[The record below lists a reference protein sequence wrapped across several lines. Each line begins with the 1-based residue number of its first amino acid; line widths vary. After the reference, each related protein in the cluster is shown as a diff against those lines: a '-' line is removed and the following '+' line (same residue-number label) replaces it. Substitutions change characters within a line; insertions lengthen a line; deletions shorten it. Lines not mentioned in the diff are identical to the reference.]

1 MTTRRARLQIRPNT
15 GLSIRD
21 STDTT
26 ARKTNLTKKPA
37 LKKNEN
43 SVNVIQNGIDKTT
56 DLQTVECVEKT
67 IDSFPK
73 EQEQILL
80 QKELNPIPKSP
91 LIEKKVDIN
100 QQNQSLLPHNGTV
113 HKPKDEILQ
122 NKNIEDI
129 TEQCEKSSV
138 KSDFHDK
145 ELNSDKDI
153 SSKETSE
160 VTPSKITTKTVE
172 NNEITNNTSP
182 VKTSEKSVARRRLVR
197 AQPNIREAGQRNS
210 RQWKTS
216 LNEVISEKKKSTKS
230 KEHAVPNLGSPTSE
244 NNKISS
250 PTKEITLATNT
261 KQYISPQST
270 SPVASEKKNVNKSND
285 DEVSKK
291 RNRYN
296 KKPPERNQMTMM
308 DLIYWN
314 PPNNPMSQKKENK
327 GLNTVTILQPIEEED
342 EEEEEVDDPQDMP
355 SNENLEEQ
363 EIEQPSEESIPGPR
377 VMVGPNGEIT
387 IDEDSLV
394 IRRSN
399 DKNTLTE
406 VVQEV
411 SECTYS
417 SFRKQR
423 PKHFWTDKETT
434 KFYKALNVVGTD
446 FSLMQNL
453 FPNRT
458 RQELKN
464 KFKREERLNRKLVDR
479 AMKDPQQFDLTGF
492 DEDDDDGSNYSSEEE
507 KSKRKCSKDLN
518 PKTKVK
524 KRKKDK
530 SLDKG
535 SLKEFLQNDEANI
548 PKKRRKETAKQAG
561 DSLSNSREDCKKTVE
576 GEEMPEESEVIK
588 SRLVEN
594 STFCN
599 SLSSETDLSKT
610 TEEAE
615 AQSGCR
621 GGEGFVPDAIPEN
634 SKVSRLSPGQI
645 VLLPVKTT
653 NKEQVLHVYV
663 VSPKHP
669 FGSNSDRPPDKSCD
683 SSEDKLQE
691 S

>member
-15 GLSIRD
+15 GQSIRD
-21 STDTT
+21 STDAT

-43 SVNVIQNGIDKTT
+43 SLNVLQNGIDKTT

-73 EQEQILL
+73 EQEQISL
-80 QKELNPIPKSP
+80 QKELNSIPKSP

-100 QQNQSLLPHNGTV
+100 QQNQSLLSHNGTV

-122 NKNIEDI
+122 DKIIEDI

-138 KSDFHDK
+138 KSDFCDK

-153 SSKETSE
+153 PSKETSE
-160 VTPSKITTKTVE
+160 VTPSKIATETVE
-172 NNEITNNTSP
+172 NNEVTNNTSP
-182 VKTSEKSVARRRLVR
+182 VKTSEKSVSRRRLVR

-210 RQWKTS
+210 RQWKAS
-216 LNEVISEKKKSTKS
+216 LNEVISEKKKSIKS
-230 KEHAVPNLGSPTSE
+230 KEHVVSNLGSPTSE

-250 PTKEITLATNT
+250 PTKAITLATNT

-291 RNRYN
+291 RNRHN
-296 KKPPERNQMTMM
+296 KKPPERSKMTMM

-327 GLNTVTILQPIEEED
+327 GLNTVTILQPIEEE
-342 EEEEEVDDPQDMP
+342 EEEEVDDPQDMP

-363 EIEQPSEESIPGPR
+363 EIEQPLEESVPGPR

-423 PKHFWTDKETT
+423 PKHFWTDK
-434 KFYKALNVVGTD
+434 GTINY
-446 FSLMQNL
+446 FIYNFIIL
-453 FPNRT
+453 
-458 RQELKN
+458 LKI
-464 KFKREERLNRKLVDR
+464 
-479 AMKDPQQFDLTGF
+479 
-492 DEDDDDGSNYSSEEE
+492 
-507 KSKRKCSKDLN
+507 
-518 PKTKVK
+518 
-524 KRKKDK
+524 
-530 SLDKG
+530 
-535 SLKEFLQNDEANI
+535 FLC
-548 PKKRRKETAKQAG
+548 T
-561 DSLSNSREDCKKTVE
+561 
-576 GEEMPEESEVIK
+576 
-588 SRLVEN
+588 
-594 STFCN
+594 
-599 SLSSETDLSKT
+599 
-610 TEEAE
+610 
-615 AQSGCR
+615 
-621 GGEGFVPDAIPEN
+621 
-634 SKVSRLSPGQI
+634 
-645 VLLPVKTT
+645 
-653 NKEQVLHVYV
+653 
-663 VSPKHP
+663 
-669 FGSNSDRPPDKSCD
+669 
-683 SSEDKLQE
+683 
-691 S
+691 